1 MGLDADA
8 YQVEGVPTATAAT
21 RHHRQEGLHRD
32 LQIRRHT
39 TDSQERA
46 DGRGLD
52 VGGLAFNI
60 IENFSTT
67 FISQSFL
74 AKKKYRKF
82 LEVAGTR
89 KVEKNVSDP
98 IFVLFSLAF
107 LFARVE
113 QLALG

>member
-8 YQVEGVPTATAAT
+8 YQVEGVPTATAT

-32 LQIRRHT
+32 LQIWRHT

-52 VGGLAFNI
+52 VGGLVFNI

-74 AKKKYRKF
+74 AKK
-82 LEVAGTR
+82 
-89 KVEKNVSDP
+89 
-98 IFVLFSLAF
+98 
-107 LFARVE
+107 
-113 QLALG
+113 

>member
-21 RHHRQEGLHRD
+21 RHHRQEGLHRY

-60 IENFSTT
+60 IENFSND
-67 FISQSFL
+67 FYIAKLFS
-74 AKKKYRKF
+74 KKKIS
-82 LEVAGTR
+82 
-89 KVEKNVSDP
+89 KVSRSGGYSKS
-98 IFVLFSLAF
+98 
-107 LFARVE
+107 
-113 QLALG
+113 